1 MLSRGDFKAQV
12 LHYRL
17 RGATGVHGLDG
28 GVEGYTREQVIK
40 ALQNAKH
47 RGLLENRRGKGLGP
61 GSMPSTYTPK
71 RTPKQRAAA
80 PSIGRVASV
89 WELGALNA

>member
-1 MLSRGDFKAQV
+1 MSLTQTVADMVSE
-12 LHYRL
+12 
-17 RGATGVHGLDG
+17 RGAATVDDLLPELAE
-28 GVEGYTREQVIK
+28 EGYTREQVIK